1 MANTTFP
8 FGSPPVDTVFFAQV
22 SCQSEGGNRGLY
34 MWQKRF
40 LGLLL
45 ATIGVFICIYARL
58 TITHISSNLII
69 EEKLLD
75 YALVSIEDYSVTAR
89 ISKDFYQDV
98 IREKLDPLVLGSDDT

>member
-8 FGSPPVDTVFFAQV
+8 EGRPPVDTVFFAQV
-22 SCQSEGGNRGLY
+22 SCQSEGGNTGIY
-34 MWQKRF
+34 MWRKRF

-58 TITHISSNLII
+58 TITHISSSLMI

-98 IREKLDPLVLGSDDT
+98 ISEKIDPLILGSDDT